1 MSASTLFSQQKV
13 NSFKHELLLDIKMAC
28 REPSFFI
35 PTLAF
40 PLMFYVFFGLLFSDM
55 GKGQT
60 STYLLVSYGVFGIM
74 SPALFGFGASVASER
89 DKGWLAIKQ
98 LSPVSPWQY
107 IAAKL
112 FNALLFASVIVV
124 GLFTLGAVFG
134 DVFLSTW
141 QWLSLAALLML
152 GTLPFCALGLAVGFW
167 AKGKSAVAILNLIF
181 LPSAFLSGLAIP
193 VIMFPQWLQQVAA
206 VFPPYHL
213 SQLGLIIVDMSLGQ
227 PALIHIAF
235 LVVTLIIFSVIA
247 MKGYQRSLAN

>member
-1 MSASTLFSQQKV
+1 MNTLTLKNV

-35 PTLAF
+35 PTIAF
-40 PLMFYVFFGLLFSDM
+40 PLMFYIFFGLLFSDM

-89 DKGWLAIKQ
+89 DKGWLALKQ

-107 IAAKL
+107 IFAKL
-112 FNALLFASVIVV
+112 LNALLFGIIIVI

-134 DVFLSTW
+134 DVVLTIG
-141 QWLSLAALLML
+141 QWLSLAALLMF
-152 GTLPFCALGLAVGFW
+152 GSLPFCALGLAVGFW

-193 VIMFPQWLQQVAA
+193 VFMFPQWLQQVAA
-206 VFPPYHL
+206 IFTPFHL
-213 SQLGLIIVDMSLGQ
+213 SQLGLKIVDMSLGQ
-227 PALIHIAF
+227 SVLSHITF
-235 LVVTLIIFSVIA
+235 LFITLFIFSVIA
-247 MKGYQRSLAN
+247 MKGYKRSLVN